1 MKKGEAVYEFI
12 DKFAYFAC
20 AANIVLESYTMTDGE
35 DTYKKLMSAFGKYTE
50 YYNALMDGVEKGSI
64 SEEVADTSLK
74 TYINWLQSKSIKSF
88 VEKLQICLK
97 DHNKGTI
104 IIEDKLDVIQCKLRA
119 SQFTALDL
127 QEFLEYIRTIEED
140 NGEKDEFRK
149 IIGSV

>member
-35 DTYKKLMSAFGKYTE
+35 DTYKKLMAAFGKYTE
-50 YYNALMDGVEKGSI
+50 YYNALMVGVEKGRI
-64 SEEVADTSLK
+64 TEEVADTSLK
-74 TYINWLQSKSIKSF
+74 TYINWLQSKSIKFF
-88 VEKLQICLK
+88 VEKLEICLK

-104 IIEDKLDVIQCKLRA
+104 IIEDKLDAIQSKLRA

-127 QEFLEYIRTIEED
+127 QKFLEYIRTIEED
-140 NGEKDEFRK
+140 NGEKNEFRK
-149 IIGSV
+149 VIGAV